1 MSFQKSCVWVEQ
13 RRHLHQVQDS
23 SNALLAESS
32 HQLVELCLFTDHAVG
47 PEPALGQGKPA
58 GGLVALEGGEFDVAE
73 ARRLVK
79 LDEVLL
85 VLGHGEKSANSSIS
99 KKLKQLPPIKF
110 PANTCVSSKARNK
123 IFQI

>member
-1 MSFQKSCVWVEQ
+1 M
-13 RRHLHQVQDS
+13 
-23 SNALLAESS
+23 
-32 HQLVELCLFTDHAVG
+32 G

-85 VLGHGEKSANSSIS
+85 VLGHGEKSANLSIS
-99 KKLKQLPPIKF
+99 IKKVKIITTDLIPCEYTRQLKGQE
-110 PANTCVSSKARNK
+110 
-123 IFQI
+123 